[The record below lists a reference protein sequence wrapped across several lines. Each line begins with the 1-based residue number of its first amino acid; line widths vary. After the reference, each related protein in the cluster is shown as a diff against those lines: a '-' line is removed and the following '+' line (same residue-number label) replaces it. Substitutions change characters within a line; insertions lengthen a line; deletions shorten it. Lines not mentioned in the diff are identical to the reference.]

1 MISLSSISLLVLFF
15 GQHCS
20 RVSLEK
26 QVDDIV
32 LESSEN
38 KFVMPPP
45 TEFKITH
52 KYIFFIDMS
61 NSMISGPCPQDIN
74 ANILFTISP
83 AYNVYDPNK
92 LVGNPNDHRADA
104 TDCQVNPNLLINWKN
119 ITTANPN
126 MNASP
131 PTFYNTTLG
140 IDYEGH
146 RLTLVRNWLLS
157 VLSTADKETLSYAQV
172 MLVPISGGVSQNK
185 LNSKVLNLTKK
196 TSIYSFLTLQDP
208 KIFQV
213 LDLLLSEQN
222 SNLQLVKNDDP
233 ARFHDT
239 TMGTSAPGKPLKD
252 LYEAVYKDMY
262 EEYKKDNLTNS
273 EYDFI
278 QLTDGIITPTEKN
291 FQDVLKFS
299 SLCSSCAALR
309 QSCSGACSKIVSD
322 MISSWGNPE
331 DNKIEMI
338 EFNLG
343 LMQSL
348 PNYFGAGMF
357 RTQFVRLKQDR
368 IAGLWPSEKAFFDD
382 LKPIF
387 AAKNRIVK
395 VWESANTDL
404 PFKLAGTRNTNIDYK
419 ITDLF
424 ILNPNVRFNQ
434 SGVLD
439 IDSDGDGLF
448 DSEELALG
456 TNPQIA
462 RTNGFCLDGFMKN
475 KAYADRCTELAK
487 SHSCDP
493 NLDSDGDGLN
503 ECEEILL
510 GTDAFDFDTDGDGL
524 PDYLEW
530 LYGYNPLVS
539 DLKKDSN
546 NDGIPNIVNFSNGL
560 GPNYS
565 LKQLE
570 TSQHIDYQL
579 NQLGKLQIADP
590 MLGPVMV
597 DSYQLMLKF
606 VPTLAGLGVD
616 PSKQNQ
622 LFTSR
627 SLVITSGSSER
638 KPIDPSSQ
646 LLPYPADGQNNEI
659 IALARIID
667 QNDSSR
673 VFWRLYKKNIHVGA
687 FIKQPELDL
696 SAFKQIK
703 VIDRN

>member
-1 MISLSSISLLVLFF
+1 
-15 GQHCS
+15 
-20 RVSLEK
+20 
-26 QVDDIV
+26 
-32 LESSEN
+32 
-38 KFVMPPP
+38 
-45 TEFKITH
+45 
-52 KYIFFIDMS
+52 MS

-92 LVGNPNDHRADA
+92 YVGNPNDHRADA
-104 TDCQVNPNLLINWKN
+104 TDCQVNPNLGINWKN
-119 ITTANPN
+119 ISTANPN
-126 MNASP
+126 MNSTP

-140 IDYEGH
+140 VDYEGH

-157 VLSTADKETLSYAQV
+157 VLSTADKETLSHAQV
-172 MLVPISGGVSQNK
+172 MLVPVSGGISQRK
-185 LNSKVLNLTKK
+185 LNLKVLTLTKK
-196 TSIYSFLTLQDP
+196 TSLYSFLNLQDP
-208 KIFQV
+208 KVFQL
-213 LDLLLSEQN
+213 LDLLLNEQN
-222 SNLQLVKNDDP
+222 QNLDLVKNDDP
-233 ARFHDT
+233 ARFQDT
-239 TMGTSAPGKPLKD
+239 SMGTSSPGALLKD
-252 LYEAVYKDMY
+252 LYEVVYKDMY
-262 EEYKKDNLTNS
+262 EEYKKDNLANA

-278 QLTDGIITPTEKN
+278 QLSDGVITPTEKN

-322 MISSWGNPE
+322 MISSWGNPD
-331 DNKIEMI
+331 DNKLETM
-338 EFNLG
+338 EFNFG

-368 IAGLWPSEKAFFDD
+368 ITSLWPSEKAFFDD

-387 AAKNRIVK
+387 ASKNRMVK
-395 VWESANTDL
+395 IWESSNSDL
-404 PFKLAGTRNTNIDYK
+404 PFKLAGTRNSNIDYK

-434 SGVLD
+434 NGVLD

-448 DSEELALG
+448 DSEELEIG

-475 KAYADRCTELAK
+475 KAYADRCAEMAR

-510 GTDAFDFDTDGDGL
+510 GTDPFDFDTDGDGL
-524 PDYLEW
+524 PDYFEW

-560 GPNYS
+560 GPNFP
-565 LKQLE
+565 LKQLQQN
-570 TSQHIDYQL
+570 QHVDYEL

-590 MLGPVMV
+590 LLGAVMV

-606 VPTLAGLGVD
+606 VPTLPGLGID
-616 PSKQNQ
+616 PAKQNQ

-638 KPIDPSSQ
+638 KAIDPSSQ
-646 LLPYPADGQNNEI
+646 LLPYPVDGQNNEI

-673 VFWRLYKKNIHVGA
+673 VFWRLYKKNIRVGA